1 MTEEI
6 DIFAVLTYLAKGS
19 RPLAQ
24 ARANRLDLE
33 QNRKSILAK
42 LINDCEEKT
51 AQAKESWAYCQ
62 PEYLEFLAGLK
73 VAIEEDEFQRSMM
86 AAAHTKAEVFRTI
99 QANNRFIDK
108 VHT

>member
-33 QNRKSILAK
+33 HNRKSVIAK
-42 LINDCEEKT
+42 LINEMVDGT
-51 AQAKESWAYCQ
+51 AQAKESWALAH
-62 PEYLEFLAGLK
+62 PDYLEFLAGLK
-73 VAIEEDEFQRSMM
+73 VAVEEDEFQRSMM